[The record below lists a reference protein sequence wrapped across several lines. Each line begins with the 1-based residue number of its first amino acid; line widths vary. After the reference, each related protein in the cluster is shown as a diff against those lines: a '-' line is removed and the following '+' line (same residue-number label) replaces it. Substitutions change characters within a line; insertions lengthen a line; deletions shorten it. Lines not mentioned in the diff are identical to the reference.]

1 MCTLHVLP
9 TPMYSEEITKNIADG
24 AKFYAA
30 KDYELAASK
39 YADACAAFS
48 EENGTDDADLLLLYG
63 KALFQNG
70 VAKSSVLGGVGS
82 DQKKDEKEESK
93 ENDKEENEDDENF
106 QFAEGFDEQE
116 GDLNDNDGNDENE
129 AEDQENAADD
139 QSDFEA
145 AWEILDLARSIFAHK
160 VELLESERA
169 KLSVPYL
176 KDEEG
181 AVPEYVAALQ
191 KLSETYDLLGE
202 VSLESENFA
211 QAAIDLESCL
221 DLRKQLYDPSLSA
234 LVSESHYK
242 LSLALEF
249 CVEDPELRKK
259 AAAHMKLAIACV
271 KARYASQTDEAA
283 KADSREL
290 LRDLQ
295 ERYKELEKDPQ
306 EEIQAQQVDI
316 IKGLLGEAVGSSG
329 ATDLTSLVKKG
340 PTPPV
345 NDLSSM
351 VKKRKARPSEGAEK
365 KKRQE

>member
-1 MCTLHVLP
+1 MHLHVLP
-9 TPMYSEEITKNIADG
+9 TSMYSEEITKNIAEG

-48 EENGTDDADLLLLYG
+48 EENGADDADLLLLYG

-82 DQKKDEKEESK
+82 DQKDEREESR
-93 ENDKEENEDDENF
+93 ESDKEENEDDDNF

-116 GDLNDNDGNDENE
+116 GDENDNDENARESE
-129 AEDQENAADD
+129 AEDQHNAADD

-160 VELLESERA
+160 VELLESEKA
-169 KLSVPYL
+169 KLTVPYL
-176 KDEEG
+176 KEDEG
-181 AVPEYVAALQ
+181 AVPEYVAALK

-202 VSLESENFA
+202 VSLESENFP

-259 AAAHMKLAIACV
+259 AAAHMKQAIACV
-271 KARYASQTDEAA
+271 KTRYASQTDEAA

-316 IKGLLGEAVGSSG
+316 IKGLLGEAIGSSG

-340 PTPPV
+340 PTAPV

-351 VKKRKARPSEGAEK
+351 VKKRKARPSEGEKK